1 MGVGLAKKSK
11 LKETTLQYLAEHYT
25 MALATAQDGTPW
37 AASVFYAND
46 GFTLYFLSDP
56 ESRHSIDITGNP
68 VVGVTVNEDY
78 HDWRKI
84 KGIQMEGKA
93 ELVTAEDD
101 MTRAVATY
109 AAKYPFT
116 VPYLK
121 LMSSPFPGIVRH
133 LDKILEK
140 LPFTVGLPK
149 TFNVK
154 FYRLTAT
161 RIRFTDN
168 EKGFAHHD
176 EFTL

>member
-1 MGVGLAKKSK
+1 
-11 LKETTLQYLAEHYT
+11 
-25 MALATAQDGTPW
+25 
-37 AASVFYAND
+37 
-46 GFTLYFLSDP
+46 
-56 ESRHSIDITGNP
+56 
-68 VVGVTVNEDY
+68 
-78 HDWRKI
+78 
-84 KGIQMEGKA
+84 MEGKA